1 MKSILNIIL
10 FILSI
15 SFVAICGIIHYQVSQ
30 IWGTNNEIGMFV
42 AFFGGIAVL
51 FCAFNG
57 AALLFRRN
65 WREFASIIVFLIL
78 GWGTVIGSAW
88 LFNNHDIV
96 PHIEL
101 SAMLFVCGLLF
112 APVIASAVAGDK

>member
-10 FILSI
+10 AVLAVL
-15 SFVAICGIIHYQVSQ
+15 FVVACGIAHHQVSM

-42 AFFGGIAVL
+42 AFFGGIAVI

-57 AALLFRRN
+57 AVMIFRRN
-65 WREFASIIVFLIL
+65 WREFASVITFLVL
-78 GWGTVIGSAW
+78 GWGTVIASNAI
-88 LFNNHDIV
+88 FHSDIV

-101 SAMLFVCGLLF
+101 SVLLFVCGLVF
-112 APVIASAVAGDK
+112 APVIAAAVAGEK